1 MASTA
6 KVISLASIFFSI
18 IVGLLIYY
26 WISPSNKEE
35 MKIQFEKVVN
45 FLLNFII
52 FMWIA
57 KVVLNI
63 TIFIKDP
70 LAVLAYP
77 ADSTAFYLAIIA
89 SFTRL
94 VFKQKNLN
102 LFNFLSVLLPVVLTA
117 SFMFEFTQFIQDHNW
132 YSLTNMIVFMILVTF
147 FYYFIDKIS
156 PLNLYLILLI
166 SWLTGTL
173 IMYFTQPYVSFFGY
187 LLSLPFIFSFFLFNL
202 SVLIYHKLKR

>member
-94 VFKQKNLN
+94 VFNQKNLN

>member
-187 LLSLPFIFSFFLFNL
+187 LLSLPFILSFFLFNL

>member
-6 KVISLASIFFSI
+6 KLISLASIFFSI

-26 WISPSNKEE
+26 WMRPSNKEE

-94 VFKQKNLN
+94 VFKQKDLN

-187 LLSLPFIFSFFLFNL
+187 LLSLPFILSFFLFNL
-202 SVLIYHKLKR
+202 SVLIYNKLKR